1 MGKEWLGRLGL
12 SNVGYSEV
20 QAQLEVHTCDLA
32 VYVFEVINLGTKG
45 CGPVSRPEVLVTVRF
60 AGDAYLIDERL

>member
-1 MGKEWLGRLGL
+1 MGEYWLGRLGL

-20 QAQLEVHTCDLA
+20 QAQLEVHTVDLVA
-32 VYVFEVINLGTKG
+32 YVFEVINLGAEG
-45 CGPVSRPEVLVTVRF
+45 CGPVGGPEVLVTVGF